1 MEEILHSITAAGYR
15 QLQGKGLALYRFDP
29 LSGSFPDLW
38 RLENGHIQRRYRTG
52 VNAGGLTTSV
62 LREGRLRVVRDTLVD
77 EGISPFLPDGIR
89 SFVAVPVE
97 VYGVPWGV
105 LYINSAKPDSFADT
119 DLEFVQSL
127 ARQIGVFLEASKT
140 DSLGN
145 VELSTVRVL
154 AATVDA
160 KDPYTRNHSTNVAF
174 YARRLARE
182 MNLDPA
188 EVHRIDLAGLLHD
201 IGKIAI
207 PDQILQKPSYLRE
220 EERLLIQTHA
230 AIGANILAQ
239 ASHLYHLVPLVRHH
253 HEWYNGTGYPDRLRG
268 SAIPLG
274 AAIIGLADAFD
285 AMTTPRV
292 YRPAFT
298 LDETVRE
305 IQRCSGT
312 QFHPDVVNAFD
323 HVIRKAR
330 FVQEPWLAAMGDAQE
345 ARNNLGEMHAWQ
357 GVRDDQT
364 EPDTPNRDPLD
375 FLAEARLVQQ
385 LESLPAILGHSGELA
400 LNFWSADA
408 VLIYLADPGDG
419 VLQLAW
425 AEGTPEADRLL
436 TVCREQE
443 AVPMSHGLLGWAV
456 LANQG
461 ISISDAR
468 RDPRWPYGSDF
479 DGPLSVLVAP
489 ITAGGSTIGVMEVA
503 VQGESRFGRSDVKAM
518 KIFGSLV
525 GQAIDRAKTTK
536 DMDVEAC
543 TDALTGVRNTN
554 FLNIFLERLDSAK
567 WDGPMSVAF
576 LDGDDVKGWGDRH
589 GQESGRLIIQ
599 HIARC
604 ISAYLRPDDVLI
616 RYAGDEFLVFF
627 PGLSLPEAGAVLEN
641 MRIAISETPLELSD
655 GQRAY
660 ASVSCG
666 ITEVGP
672 EQGPHKA
679 MRAAEQAMY
688 NAKRTGKNRVWTA
701 AV

>member
-38 RLENGHIQRRYRTG
+38 RLENGQIQRRYRTG
-52 VNAGGLTTSV
+52 VSSGGFTAGV
-62 LREGRLRVVRDTLVD
+62 LREGRLRVVRDTLAD
-77 EGISPFLPDGIR
+77 EGVSPFLPEGIR
-89 SFVAVPVE
+89 SFVVVPVE
-97 VYGVPWGV
+97 VHGVPWGV
-105 LYINSAKPDSFADT
+105 LYINCAKPDAFAEA

-127 ARQIGVFLEASKT
+127 ARQIGVFMEESKT
-140 DSLGN
+140 NSLGN
-145 VELSTVRVL
+145 VEVSTVRVL

-201 IGKIAI
+201 IGKIAV
-207 PDQILQKPSYLRE
+207 PDQILQKPSQLRE
-220 EERLLIQTHA
+220 EERVLIQTHA

-239 ASHLYHLVPLVRHH
+239 ASHLYHMVPLVRHH
-253 HEWYNGTGYPDRLRG
+253 HEWYNGTGYPDHLRA
-268 SAIPLG
+268 SEIPLG
-274 AAIIGLADAFD
+274 AAIITLADAFD

-298 LDETVRE
+298 LEETMSEVR
-305 IQRCSGT
+305 RCNGT
-312 QFHPDVVNAFD
+312 QFHPDVVNAFSS
-323 HVIRKAR
+323 VMRKAR
-330 FVQEPWLAAMGDAQE
+330 FVQEPWLAALGDAQE
-345 ARNNLGEMHAWQ
+345 ARNNLGELHAWQ
-357 GVRDDQT
+357 GVRDDPV
-364 EPDTPNRDPLD
+364 EPDTSNRDPLD

-385 LESLPAILGHSGELA
+385 LESLPAILTRSGELA

-408 VLIYLADPGDG
+408 VLTYLADRGDG

-425 AEGTPEADRLL
+425 AEGTPEASRLL

-443 AVPMSHGLLGWAV
+443 ALPMSHGLLGWAV

-461 ISISDAR
+461 ISIPDAR
-468 RDPRWPYGSDF
+468 RDPRWPHGLDF

-489 ITAGGSTIGVMEVA
+489 ITAGGSTVGVMEV
-503 VQGESRFGRSDVKAM
+503 VVKGESRFGRSDVKAM
-518 KIFGSLV
+518 KVFGSLV
-525 GQAIDRAKTTK
+525 GQAIDRAKTAR
-536 DMDVEAC
+536 DVDEAAC
-543 TDALTGVRNTN
+543 TDPLTGVHNTN
-554 FLNIFLERLDSAK
+554 YLSVFLDRLDSSD
-567 WDGPMSVAF
+567 WHGTMSVAF
-576 LDGDDVKGWGDRH
+576 LDGDDVKDWGDRH

-627 PGLSLPEAGAVLEN
+627 PGLSLPEAGAVLEH

-655 GQRAY
+655 GQRAN

-666 ITEVGP
+666 ITEVDP